1 MQWCCVLASFV
12 GMTSDFSGGFPCF
25 YGTTE
30 WKELYFVKLKVVG
43 YNKVKLYVKVERT
56 DNCVLFTKI
65 PQSLVLPFCFQCVKS
80 YRYYAVSIYR
90 RILYIRS

>member
-30 WKELYFVKLKVVG
+30 WKELYFVKLEVVG
-43 YNKVKLYVKVERT
+43 YNKVKLYVKVDRK
-56 DNCVLFTKI
+56 DNCV
-65 PQSLVLPFCFQCVKS
+65 
-80 YRYYAVSIYR
+80 IY
-90 RILYIRS
+90 